1 MPRKVKVINLNE
13 DNNNQEIQPEE
24 SKVDKIEVVFDEFS
38 QIKNKVDNEEN
49 NNIIEDNNCNNNID
63 NNIDDNITDK
73 PKKPARK
80 SRAKPKETIIIED
93 VKPIEEIKIV
103 EEVKP
108 IEEEKPQKK
117 IRTQELVQ
125 CPKCNKSL
133 TQKSLRYFHEKSCP
147 GVKIERENIPVKRR
161 VKEDNDE
168 NKNKNIENK
177 NIINIPEHII
187 ENEVKKRIQN
197 TYKDRMVEKM
207 KLKEERIK
215 KLSAQIA

>member
-1 MPRKVKVINLNE
+1 MKKIVIIILLKK
-13 DNNNQEIQPEE
+13 NN
-24 SKVDKIEVVFDEFS
+24 K
-38 QIKNKVDNEEN
+38 
-49 NNIIEDNNCNNNID
+49 CNNNID
-63 NNIDDNITDK
+63 NHIDDNIIDK
-73 PKKPARK
+73 PKKPTRK

-93 VKPIEEIKIV
+93 VKPIEEVKVV
-103 EEVKP
+103 EELKP
-108 IEEEKPQKK
+108 VEEDKPQKK

-125 CPKCNKSL
+125 CPKCDKSL

-147 GVKIERENIPVKRR
+147 GEKIERENIPVKRR
-161 VKEDNDE
+161 VKENNNNDN
-168 NKNKNIENK
+168 NNIENK

-187 ENEVKKRIQN
+187 ETEVKKRIQN